1 MPLIEAAVH
10 SDIILA
16 SDTEFS
22 HELLRNYTNVF
33 YYPVNDASKL
43 AKLMENT
50 IIGKINSDGKQLNIM
65 DNGESLL
72 ETVRKIVD
80 KND

>member
-1 MPLIEAAVH
+1 M
-10 SDIILA
+10 S
-16 SDTEFS
+16 SQ
-22 HELLRNYTNVF
+22 
-33 YYPVNDASKL
+33 
-43 AKLMENT
+43 MENT